1 MEEVILKL
9 AGETTEPYAKE
20 ALLELAAEFHNR
32 AVALQREEVLPGM
45 WLEFA
50 LRDLQRLKAI

>member
-1 MEEVILKL
+1 MSGVAIEV
-9 AGETTEPYAKE
+9 A
-20 ALLELAAEFHNR
+20 
-32 AVALQREEVLPGM
+32 VLPGM